1 MWAKP
6 RVLNRFVALLAV
18 ARIQTL
24 AGTLMAF
31 AGVFLD
37 PGVQGAFTQVL
48 PATWV
53 PWFIIA
59 VGIVTEVALKTEVP
73 HDRSDDTNTNR

>member
-1 MWAKP
+1 MWA
-6 RVLNRFVALLAV
+6 RLCAINQYIALLVV
-18 ARIQTL
+18 ARLQTL
-24 AGTLMAF
+24 AGILMAF

-59 VGIVTEVALKTEVP
+59 VGILTEVALKTEP
-73 HDRSDDTNTNR
+73 RHEQRADR